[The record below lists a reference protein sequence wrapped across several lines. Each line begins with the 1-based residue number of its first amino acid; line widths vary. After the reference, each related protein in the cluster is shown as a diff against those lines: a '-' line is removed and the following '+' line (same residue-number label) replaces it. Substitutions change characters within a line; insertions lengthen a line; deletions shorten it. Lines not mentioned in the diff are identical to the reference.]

1 LHYKLLTIPAVVL
14 GGHMDAAST
23 LGAPVTALRLRM
35 QFTPARLAL
44 ALSAV
49 AIAVR
54 LIDLNGRPLWLDEA
68 YSAWFSAQSWH
79 VLWTEVPK
87 YETHPPFYYSLLK
100 LWRTAFGGTAVG
112 LRSFS
117 VLLSVAAVPLV
128 VAAGVEL
135 ERQRPTG
142 RPLLRSGIAA
152 FLAACSPMLVLLG
165 QEARPYPLLVFAYAL
180 ATLGLLRLLREFA
193 GGPGRWSS
201 WLMLAAG
208 AELGL
213 WAHGLGLLYA
223 FCLAAALAP
232 AWLKPPFSRDRLAR
246 GVAAA
251 LLTGIAYLP
260 CLLMIANRAGDWGGH
275 GWLSWSPVMALQLL
289 SLFAVPVEVLTIG
302 SAVAALVMILLAK
315 RAIQD
320 ALATSGWTAD
330 RALLLLW
337 WGPPVIAIVVSQLG
351 MPVFLV
357 RTLAGTLI
365 PAYLALAGVLARAPA
380 PRERLALAAALVITL
395 LPSTI
400 QVALRPATESWDE
413 VAAYLHR
420 HVRAGDQVW
429 VYPNDSAL
437 PLREAGASGAL
448 RGIPGNYPA
457 IGIKGP
463 IRAGSPAVVSLTSAQ
478 AQDVVGDPA
487 LRTVPTL
494 WLVTRQSAVFD
505 PHNDVPRALAQV
517 RRPGREQ
524 DWGYIAVRPYY
535 LR

>member
-1 LHYKLLTIPAVVL
+1 
-14 GGHMDAAST
+14 MDAAST
-23 LGAPVTALRLRM
+23 LGAPATALRLPVRV
-35 QFTPARLAL
+35 TPLRLAI

-49 AIAVR
+49 AFAVR

-100 LWRTAFGGTAVG
+100 LWRTVFGGTAVA

-117 VLLSVAAVPLV
+117 MLFGVAAMPLV
-128 VAAGVEL
+128 VAASLEL
-135 ERQRPTG
+135 EHQRPTG

-165 QEARPYPLLVFAYAL
+165 QEARPYPLLIFAYAL
-180 ATLGLLRLLREFA
+180 ATLGLLRLLREF
-193 GGPGRWSS
+193 GSGPGDWAS

-223 FCLAAALAP
+223 FCLAGALAP
-232 AWLKPPFSRDRLAR
+232 AWLKPPFSRDRLVR
-246 GVAAA
+246 GIVAAS
-251 LLTGIAYLP
+251 LTGILYLP
-260 CLLMIANRAGDWGGH
+260 CLLMIVNRAGDWGGH
-275 GWLSWSPVMALQLL
+275 GWLTWSPVMTLQLL
-289 SLFAVPVEVLTIG
+289 SLYAVPVEVLTIG

-315 RAIQD
+315 RAAQD
-320 ALATSGWTAD
+320 GLTTVGWTAD

-337 WGPPVIAIVVSQLG
+337 WGPPLIAVVVSQLG
-351 MPVFLV
+351 MPIFLV

-365 PAYLALAGVLARAPA
+365 PAYLALAGVLARAQS

-395 LPSTI
+395 IPSTL
-400 QVALRPATESWDE
+400 QVALRPATESWGE
-413 VAAYLHR
+413 VAAYLQR
-420 HVRAGDQVW
+420 NVRPGDQVW

-448 RGIPGNYPA
+448 RGIPGDYPA

-478 AQDVVGDPA
+478 AENVARDPA

-505 PHNDVPRALAQV
+505 THNDVPRALAQV

>member
-1 LHYKLLTIPAVVL
+1 
-14 GGHMDAAST
+14 MDAAST
-23 LGAPVTALRLRM
+23 LEAPATALRLPIRV
-35 QFTPARLAL
+35 TPLRLAMALGVL
-44 ALSAV
+44 AL
-49 AIAVR
+49 AVR
-54 LIDLNGRPLWLDEA
+54 LIDLNARPLWLDEA
-68 YSAWFSAQSWH
+68 YSAWFSARSWH

-100 LWRTAFGGTAVG
+100 LWRIGFGGTAAA
-112 LRSFS
+112 LRSYS
-117 VLLSVAAVPLV
+117 VLFGVAAVPLV
-128 VAAGVEL
+128 VAASLEL

-142 RPLLRSGIAA
+142 RPLLRAGIAA
-152 FLAACSPMLVLLG
+152 FLTACSPMLVLLG

-180 ATLGLLRLLREFA
+180 ATLGLLRLLRDFA
-193 GGPGRWSS
+193 AGPGRWSS

-223 FCLAAALAP
+223 LCLAAALAP
-232 AWLKPPFSRDRLAR
+232 AWLKPPFDRAR
-246 GVAAA
+246 LTRGIAAA
-251 LLTGIAYLP
+251 LLTAVLYFP
-260 CLLMIANRAGDWGGH
+260 CLLMIVNRAGDWSGH
-275 GWLSWSPVMALQLL
+275 GWLTWSPVMILQLL
-289 SLFAVPVEVLTIG
+289 SLYAVPVEVLTIG
-302 SAVAALVMILLAK
+302 SAVAALVLILLAK
-315 RAIQD
+315 RAVQHG
-320 ALATSGWTAD
+320 LASKGSTPD

-337 WGPPVIAIVVSQLG
+337 WGPPLIAIVVSQLG
-351 MPVFLV
+351 APIFLV

-365 PAYLALAGVLARAPA
+365 PAYLALASVLARSPS
-380 PRERLALAAALVITL
+380 PRERLALSAALVITL
-395 LPSTI
+395 SPSTV
-400 QVALRPATESWDE
+400 QVALRPATEPWDE

-420 HVRAGDQVW
+420 NVRPGDQVW

-448 RGIPGNYPA
+448 RGIPSNYPA

-463 IRAGSPAVVSLTSAQ
+463 IRAGSPAVVSLTAAQ
-478 AQDVVGDPA
+478 AQDVAGDPR

-505 PHNDVPRALAQV
+505 PHNDVPRALAQM
-517 RRPGREQ
+517 RRPGRQQ